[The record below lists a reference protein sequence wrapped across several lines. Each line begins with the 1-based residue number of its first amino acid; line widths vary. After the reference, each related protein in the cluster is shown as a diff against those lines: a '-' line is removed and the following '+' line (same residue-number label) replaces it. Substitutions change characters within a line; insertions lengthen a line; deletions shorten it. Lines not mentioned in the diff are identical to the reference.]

1 MTLSTQFYTMLSMI
15 GMGALFGAA
24 LDTYSRFLNRSERK
38 RWLVFINDIMF
49 WVLQALSIFYI
60 LFIVNF
66 GEIRFYIFLAL
77 LCGFAGYQALIK
89 QHYLAF
95 LERLILFFISLY
107 NFGVKMVKN
116 LIYSPI
122 KWMIVLLITIVLSIG
137 KGLLSVILF
146 LLKVILKVMQWAFK
160 LIFTPIWWIL
170 KGIWNL
176 LPKNLTKRVEKLYN
190 KMAGIFKE
198 YIKKVYRVVEKFKKK
213 PKDQE

>member
-1 MTLSTQFYTMLSMI
+1 MTLSVQFYTMLSMI
-15 GMGALFGAA
+15 GMGALFGAS

-38 RWLVFINDIMF
+38 RWLVFVNDILF
-49 WVLQALSIFYI
+49 WILQALSIFYI
-60 LFIVNF
+60 LFVVNF

-89 QHYLAF
+89 QYYLSF
-95 LERLILFFISLY
+95 LGRVIQFFISLY

-116 LIYSPI
+116 LVYSPI
-122 KWMIVLLITIVLSIG
+122 KWMVVLLITLVLSVG

-146 LLKVILKVMQWAFK
+146 ILRVILKVGQWAIK
-160 LIFTPIWWIL
+160 LVTAPIWWIL

-190 KMAGIFKE
+190 RMAGI
-198 YIKKVYRVVEKFKKK
+198 YQDVIKKVYRVVKRFNKK
-213 PKDQE
+213 PKD

>member
-15 GMGALFGAA
+15 GMGALFGAT
-24 LDTYSRFLNRSERK
+24 LDTYNRFLNRSERK
-38 RWLVFINDIMF
+38 RWLVFLNDIMF

-60 LFIVNF
+60 LFVVNF
-66 GEIRFYIFLAL
+66 GEIRIYIFVAL

-89 QHYLAF
+89 QLYLAF
-95 LERLILFFISLY
+95 LERVILFFISLY
-107 NFGVKMVKN
+107 KFGVKMVKK

-122 KWMIVLLITIVLSIG
+122 KWIIVLLITMVLSVG
-137 KGLLSVILF
+137 KGLISVIIF
-146 LLKVILKVMQWAFK
+146 LLKVILKVLQWAIK
-160 LIFTPIWWIL
+160 LVTAPIWWIL

-190 KMAGIFKE
+190 KVAGIFKE

-213 PKDQE
+213 PKDKK

>member
-49 WVLQALSIFYI
+49 WVLQALAIFYI
-60 LFIVNF
+60 LFVVNF

-89 QHYLAF
+89 QHYLGF
-95 LERLILFFISLY
+95 LERLIQFFIALY
-107 NFGVKMVKN
+107 NFAVKMVKK

-146 LLKVILKVMQWAFK
+146 LLKVIWKLVQWAIK
-160 LIFTPIWWIL
+160 LVITPIGWIL

-190 KMAGIFKE
+190 KMAGNIKV
-198 YIKKVYRVVEKFKKK
+198 YIKKVYRVAEKFKKK
-213 PKDQE
+213 PKDKE

>member
-15 GMGALFGAA
+15 GMGALFGAT
-24 LDTYSRFLNRSERK
+24 LDTYSRFLNRSERN
-38 RWLVFINDIMF
+38 RWVVFINDILF

-60 LFIVNF
+60 LFVVNF

-89 QHYLAF
+89 QHYLSF
-95 LERLILFFISLY
+95 LERLILFCISLY
-107 NFGVKMVKN
+107 NFVVKMVKN

-122 KWMIVLLITIVLSIG
+122 KWMVVLVLTLVLSMG

-146 LLKVILKVMQWAFK
+146 LLKVILNIVHWAVK
-160 LIFTPIWWIL
+160 LVITPIWWIL
-170 KGIWNL
+170 KAIWNL

-190 KMAGIFKE
+190 KVAGIFKA
-198 YIKKVYRVVEKFKKK
+198 YIKNVYRVAKRFSKK
-213 PKDQE
+213 PKDKE